1 MEVTK
6 MADCNEQEIEPK
18 EAKPGQLFE
27 VPSEDCEQK
36 IIRLAKEISQDPEPL
51 ASEEVEFIALRFW
64 TELDYRKGNITCEQY
79 EKRLRRIERGG

>member
-1 MEVTK
+1 
-6 MADCNEQEIEPK
+6 MAYCDEQEIRPK
-18 EAKPGQLFE
+18 EAKPGGLFE
-27 VPSEDCEQK
+27 CPSDDWEQK

-51 ASEEVEFIALRFW
+51 TPDEVEFIALRFW